1 MANRDLSEL
10 TIVEAARGLRAGD
23 FSSRELTQSCLNNIR
38 QKDKEIGAFLSVF
51 QDSALSQADLVDQA
65 LANRKE
71 LPALAGIPLAVKDNI
86 LIHGH
91 RCSSAANILKSY
103 SAAYDAT
110 VIKKLRDQGS
120 VFIGKTNLD
129 EFAMGS
135 STENSAFQVTRNPHD
150 PERVPGGSSGGSA
163 AAVAAGESLA
173 ALGSDTGGSIRQPAA
188 FCGLVGLKPTYG
200 AVSRYGLMAFASSL
214 DQIGSLTKTSEDSC
228 LIFRAIRGRDPMD
241 TTSREGRFSQGREM
255 SKLRVGIP
263 QQCFGEGISS
273 EMIKWMKR
281 TIDHLK
287 DLGAKTVSIDLS
299 GLEYSLPIYYVIAP
313 AEASANLA
321 RYDGLRYG
329 QAELAESLKET
340 YAQTRSRGFGLEV
353 KRRIILG
360 AYILSAGH
368 YDAYYQKAHKAKK
381 LIQLEFGKALQKVDL
396 ILTPTTPG
404 LPFKIG
410 DRVDNPVEMY
420 LSDLLTVSANLTGLP
435 SVSIPVGR
443 EGKLP
448 VGMQLIGPDFSEEF
462 LLRVG
467 SYLEWLS

>member
-1 MANRDLSEL
+1 M
-10 TIVEAARGLRAGD
+10 VEVARGLRAGD
-23 FSSRELTQSCLNNIR
+23 FSSHELTRACLDNISR
-38 QKDKEIGAFLSVF
+38 KDKEISAFLSVF
-51 QDSALSQADLVDQA
+51 QDSAMAQADLVDQA
-65 LANRKE
+65 LANKKD

-110 VIKKLRDQGS
+110 VIRKLRAQEV

-150 PERVPGGSSGGSA
+150 AERVPGGSSGGSA
-163 AAVAAGESLA
+163 AAVAAGEALG

-200 AVSRYGLMAFASSL
+200 AVSRYGLMAFASSF
-214 DQIGSLTKTSEDSC
+214 DQIGPLTKTSEDSR
-228 LIFRAIRGRDPMD
+228 LVFRAIRGQDPMD
-241 TTSREGRFSQGREM
+241 ATSREGRFSQGRDI
-255 SKLRVGIP
+255 SKLRVGVP
-263 QQCFGEGISS
+263 QQCFGEGVSS
-273 EMIKWMKR
+273 EMTKWLER
-281 TIDHLK
+281 TINRLK
-287 DLGAKTVSIDLS
+287 ELGVKTVSIDLS
-299 GLEYSLPIYYVIAP
+299 GLMYSLPIYYVIAP

-329 QAELAESLKET
+329 QAELAKSLRET
-340 YAQTRSRGFGLEV
+340 YAQTRSQGFGLEV
-353 KRRIILG
+353 KRRIMLG
-360 AYILSAGH
+360 AYTLSAGH
-368 YDAYYQKAHKAKK
+368 YDAYYQRAQKAKK
-381 LIQLEFGKALQKVDL
+381 LIQVEFKKALQRVDL

-410 DRVDNPVEMY
+410 ARVDNPVEMY

-435 SVSIPVGR
+435 AVSIPVGR
-443 EGKLP
+443 EGRLP
-448 VGMQLIGPDFSEEF
+448 VGMQLIGSDFSEEF
-462 LLRVG
+462 LLQIG
-467 SYLEWLS
+467 SHLEWLS